1 MTDASPTPTGGA
13 LAAAVA
19 VAAALSVGATAGVA
33 VPVGLGVVGA
43 CLAAGGVALAAGEAD
58 HRRAAGSVAVTL
70 GLALAVV
77 GVLRGLLP
85 APVVTLGAV
94 GGAGAVATSA
104 ATDSVS
110 ESSAALR
117 SIRHR
122 SGPVVLAGLL
132 VTGAVSYGLGAV
144 AVAVA
149 GELATAAEPTTA
161 FGSFVSLQAAC
172 LVVLLLLTRARPV
185 LDDWSTGDRAAP
197 VAAADRFG
205 TSAAD
210 VPWAYWPVFA
220 AQLLALLMGV
230 GAVAFDRF
238 LDALPVFG
246 PLLRAAMLSGVLHA
260 VAALVVGLL
269 GCVVVAGRVQP
280 SVARLLSP
288 APPAALAPAAGG
300 VAALLGIP
308 VWTAAA
314 GETAEYAALAFGAV
328 LAAFVASFALV
339 IADGVALNLG
349 APERGTGF
357 AVGAALVFV
366 AGIAGAERGAPP
378 VVTFVAVAA
387 ALATWDL
394 GSLSTDLGRRV
405 GSDAETRKAEVVHA
419 TATALVGAAA
429 VALSTAV
436 LYLLVPATVPG
447 GESGGFLALVLVF
460 VAVAAF
466 QRSV

>member
-122 SGPVVLAGLL
+122 SGPVALVGLL

-149 GELATAAEPTTA
+149 GELATAAKPTTA

-220 AQLLALLMGV
+220 AQMLALLAGV
-230 GAVAFDRF
+230 TFDRF

-246 PLLRAAMLSGVLHA
+246 PLLRAAILSGVFHA
-260 VAALVVGLL
+260 VAALLVGLL

-280 SVARLLSP
+280 FVARLLSP

-339 IADGVALNLG
+339 VADGVALNLG

-429 VALSTAV
+429 VALSTAA

-447 GESGGFLALVLVF
+447 GEGGGFLALVLVF

>member
-1 MTDASPTPTGGA
+1 VTDASPTPTGGA

-33 VPVGLGVVGA
+33 VPVGLGVAGA

-122 SGPVVLAGLL
+122 SGPVALVGLL

-220 AQLLALLMGV
+220 AQMLALLAGV
-230 GAVAFDRF
+230 TFDRF

-246 PLLRAAMLSGVLHA
+246 PLLRAAILSGVFHV
-260 VAALVVGLL
+260 VAALLVGLL

-339 IADGVALNLG
+339 VADGVALNLG

-429 VALSTAV
+429 VALSTAA

-447 GESGGFLALVLVF
+447 GEGGGFLALVLVF

>member
-1 MTDASPTPTGGA
+1 VPATLPAARRGSTSPAASATPPAARQAPTTPRPTGT
-13 LAAAVA
+13 
-19 VAAALSVGATAGVA
+19 ATTA
-33 VPVGLGVVGA
+33 
-43 CLAAGGVALAAGEAD
+43 VALAAGGAD

-122 SGPVVLAGLL
+122 SGPVALVGLL

-149 GELATAAEPTTA
+149 GELATAAKPTTA

-205 TSAAD
+205 TSATD

-220 AQLLALLMGV
+220 AQMLALLTGV
-230 GAVAFDRF
+230 TFDRF

-246 PLLRAAMLSGVLHA
+246 PLLRAAILSGVFHA
-260 VAALVVGLL
+260 VAALLVGLL

-280 SVARLLSP
+280 FVARLLSP
-288 APPAALAPAAGG
+288 APPTALAPAAGG

-339 IADGVALNLG
+339 VADGVALNLG

-429 VALSTAV
+429 VALSTAA

-447 GESGGFLALVLVF
+447 GEGGGFLALVLVF